1 MHRARVHAER
11 EEQKPAARCVCGGG
25 QQTLKGG
32 GEGLWASGACVRG
45 RCAAVGGRPRHAGC
59 RGPGAHSNER
69 EGAIRSDCD
78 ASGVVELCAGADV
91 VVVDASDAAAGE
103 GGGRSGADVDTA
115 DAVVGSV
122 TVLRCI
128 GHKHTLS
135 EEQSRRQGAW
145 RRAPPEGRQSGPVGR
160 VCETGAPLRVKA
172 TTRGVQG
179 GRHAQQRALRCRS
192 GRLRRYGGGRIV
204 RWCRR
209 RRP

>member
-1 MHRARVHAER
+1 M
-11 EEQKPAARCVCGGG
+11 
-25 QQTLKGG
+25 
-32 GEGLWASGACVRG
+32 
-45 RCAAVGGRPRHAGC
+45 
-59 RGPGAHSNER
+59 
-69 EGAIRSDCD
+69 
-78 ASGVVELCAGADV
+78 CAGADV

-179 GRHAQQRALRCRS
+179 ARHAPQRAQTCRP
-192 GRLRRYGGGRIV
+192 GRLRRQRGS
-204 RWCRR
+204 
-209 RRP
+209 